1 MNDMGKNIDFDIQ
14 TAWLRR
20 FKDDAESNLQA
31 FALRLKEAMP
41 DHVTVLETK
50 PFLFGSAKITGVSIV
65 IGERKYTLEIVK
77 GQLRANVAMVVRD
90 ITLNT
95 KSLEPAEWFR
105 QLADE
110 TQKATDHAKN
120 LSQSLSSFMSS

>member
-31 FALRLKEAMP
+31 LALRLKEAMP

-50 PFLFGSAKITGVSIV
+50 PFLFGSAKITGVCIV

-77 GQLRANVAMVVRD
+77 GQLRANVAMVVRE